1 MLEILTYQFMQ
12 WALLAA
18 IVTGVLCSC
27 IGVFVTLRGLT
38 FMGGGIVHAAFAG
51 AAFAIMLSVN
61 YGIRTDPLLFA
72 LIFALVSALIIGH
85 LSERGGMRL
94 DVAIGVMFALTMA
107 FAILFIGMMDQYTSD
122 IYGILFGDILS
133 VGRDRT
139 ITMIILGT
147 IILML
152 LLLFFKEF
160 EFIIFDQEM
169 AEASGIPA
177 RPLFY
182 LLLTLIAIT
191 IAVSLRSVGALL
203 VLALI
208 VTPAAAG
215 GQLTHDIRKMIALS
229 IIFGVTSS
237 IGGLF
242 ASWYLDLPSGSM
254 IVIIVSL
261 IFFVSFIISPKQ
273 RRLRTLGG
281 T

>member
-1 MLEILTYQFMQ
+1 
-12 WALLAA
+12 
-18 IVTGVLCSC
+18 
-27 IGVFVTLRGLT
+27 
-38 FMGGGIVHAAFAG
+38 
-51 AAFAIMLSVN
+51 
-61 YGIRTDPLLFA
+61 
-72 LIFALVSALIIGH
+72 
-85 LSERGGMRL
+85 
-94 DVAIGVMFALTMA
+94 
-107 FAILFIGMMDQYTSD
+107 
-122 IYGILFGDILS
+122 ILFGDILS

-147 IILML
+147 IVLLL

-208 VTPAAAG
+208 VTPAAAA
-215 GQLTHDIRKMIALS
+215 GQLTHDIRKVIVLS
-229 IIFGVTSS
+229 IVFGVTSS

-242 ASWYLDLPSGSM
+242 TSWYLDLPSGSM